1 MLIDKITGAKAGFG
15 QTPAAG
21 ALLTAKG
28 SKYLLERIVK
38 WVLFLLAAVS
48 LLTTVGIVSVL
59 LFEGVRFFTADFYQ
73 EKRSEVTVSASAGA
87 EGAAGVVSQ
96 VAAGAEGAA
105 GAVSQAAAGAE
116 GATGTVSQAAA
127 GAEGAAGMV
136 SQVSVRA
143 TAEGLVYVS
152 WLPPATGPAAGP
164 ASGEA
169 PATGAALG
177 AAAVGYAVSI
187 APALETRLDDC
198 LGLAAGR
205 TECVI
210 AGASPGRSYRVGV
223 AARDAAGGLGPELQT
238 ASFAAPESVRWYR
251 YFTDTKWRT
260 LLVPRSYGIWPLL
273 TGTLMVAG
281 LAMVIAVPLGLLSAI
296 FLSEYAPPRMRAVT
310 KPVLEVLAG
319 IPTVVYGFFALFFI
333 TPALRLVGDEVGIFN
348 ALSAAVVM
356 GVMILPMVS
365 SLSEDAMRAV
375 PAALREGAYALGA
388 TKMEVALKVVVPA
401 ALSGIVGAFILA
413 LSRAVGETMI
423 VFIAAGQNDR
433 LTFNP
438 LDPVNT
444 MTGFMA
450 ATNFSDNAIPGTA
463 QFQALFAVGITLF
476 IITLLMNL
484 VSQAVVAKFREVYE

>member
-1 MLIDKITGAKAGFG
+1 MLTDKITGAKPGLG
-15 QTPAAG
+15 QSPAAG
-21 ALLTAKG
+21 ASLSAAG
-28 SKYLLERIVK
+28 GKYLLERIVK

-48 LLTTVGIVSVL
+48 LMTTVGIVSVL

-73 EKRSEVTVSASAGA
+73 EKRSELTATAPDDAPPDAVPWLSARAADDGLIYLTWQPPPAGAPSAGYR
-87 EGAAGVVSQ
+87 
-96 VAAGAEGAA
+96 VAIAPPLQTDLADCR
-105 GAVSQAAAGAE
+105 
-116 GATGTVSQAAA
+116 T
-127 GAEGAAGMV
+127 
-136 SQVSVRA
+136 
-143 TAEGLVYVS
+143 
-152 WLPPATGPAAGP
+152 LPPP
-164 ASGEA
+164 
-169 PATGAALG
+169 
-177 AAAVGYAVSI
+177 
-187 APALETRLDDC
+187 
-198 LGLAAGR
+198 R
-205 TECVI
+205 TACVI
-210 AGASPGRSYRVGV
+210 TNASPGRSYRVSITPLTGDG
-223 AARDAAGGLGPELQT
+223 DAAAGPELQT
-238 ASFAAPESVRWYR
+238 ASFAVPESVKWHR

-273 TGTLMVAG
+273 VGTLMIAG
-281 LAMVIAVPLGLLSAI
+281 LAMLIAVPLGLLSAV

-310 KPVLEVLAG
+310 KPLLEVLAG

-333 TPALRLVGDEVGIFN
+333 TPLLRLFSDDVGIFN
-348 ALSAAVVM
+348 ALSAAIVM

-375 PAALREGAYALGA
+375 PLSLREGAYALGA
-388 TKMEVALKVVVPA
+388 TKMEVALKVVLPA

-423 VFIAAGQNDR
+423 VFIAAGQNDS

-450 ATNFSDNAIPGTA
+450 TTNFSDNAIPGTA

-484 VSQAVVAKFREVYE
+484 VSQAVVARFREVYE

>member
-1 MLIDKITGAKAGFG
+1 MLIDKITGAKPGLG

-21 ALLTAKG
+21 ALLTARG

-59 LFEGVRFFTADFYQ
+59 LFEGVRFFTADFYH
-73 EKRSEVTVSASAGA
+73 EKRSELTTSAGA
-87 EGAAGVVSQ
+87 EGAAG
-96 VAAGAEGAA
+96 GIP
-105 GAVSQAAAGAE
+105 
-116 GATGTVSQAAA
+116 
-127 GAEGAAGMV
+127 
-136 SQVSVRA
+136 QVSVRA
-143 TAEGLVYVS
+143 TAEGLIYVS
-152 WLPPATGPAAGP
+152 WLLPAAGA
-164 ASGEA
+164 ASA
-169 PATGAALG
+169 P
-177 AAAVGYAVSI
+177 VGYAVSI
-187 APALETRLDDC
+187 APELETRLDDC
-198 LGLAAGR
+198 LGLLAER

-210 AGASPGRSYRVGV
+210 AGASPGRSYRVSV
-223 AARDAAGGLGPELQT
+223 AARLAGNDTAGGLGPALQT
-238 ASFAAPESVRWYR
+238 ASFAVPESVRWHR

-273 TGTLMVAG
+273 TGTLMIAG

-333 TPALRLVGDEVGIFN
+333 TPALRLVSDEVGIFN
-348 ALSAAVVM
+348 ALAAAVVM

-450 ATNFSDNAIPGTA
+450 TTNFSDNAIPGTA

>member
-21 ALLTAKG
+21 ALLTARG

-73 EKRSEVTVSASAGA
+73 EKRSELTVSAGADTPAGAVSQVSAGA
-87 EGAAGVVSQ
+87 EGAVGI
-96 VAAGAEGAA
+96 
-105 GAVSQAAAGAE
+105 
-116 GATGTVSQAAA
+116 
-127 GAEGAAGMV
+127 V

-152 WLPPATGPAAGP
+152 WLPPATGPA
-164 ASGEA
+164 SGEA
-169 PATGAALG
+169 PATGPAAG
-177 AAAVGYAVSI
+177 GYVVGI
-187 APALETRLDDC
+187 APALETGLDDC

-238 ASFAAPESVRWYR
+238 ASFAVPESVRWYR

-281 LAMVIAVPLGLLSAI
+281 LAMVIAAPLGLLSAI